1 MKSKPTY
8 ATTRKELLMKN
19 KILSSAVIILTL
31 ATIISCGK
39 KSPQLQASSETFSD
53 ISDVVS
59 FGTEIKKPKL
69 NILFV
74 VDNSGSM
81 KPYQEKMAANI
92 ELFAEKFFSNSRIDY
107 RIGVVPVY
115 DSKYLNDEKVYPRV
129 GKRKMNALG
138 ELTPLKGFSEVESQ
152 QLQPSEKLFI
162 TPSTPN
168 AAKVLKETVLLG
180 VQWGP
185 EAEESFS
192 PVLAVTN
199 NKINSEK
206 NENFY
211 QSDAYLAVIFLTD
224 ADDVTPGLSAESF
237 YNELVHLKNDD
248 PSKIIIAAATPDLEN
263 HSKEC
268 SKDGLGPIQALPSL
282 LSISSGIHVD
292 LCSKNFGN
300 SLAELGDLILTR
312 VNTYKTQLSFTPDI
326 TTLKVYVGE
335 KNQTNYRELQRPNDY
350 VFLQDTNEILINPL
364 LNLNSK
370 SGLEKIHISAKPL
383 SLGNYKNDRYKRL

>member
-1 MKSKPTY
+1 
-8 ATTRKELLMKN
+8 MKN
-19 KILSSAVIILTL
+19 KILYSFLAISILVTV
-31 ATIISCGK
+31 ISCGK

-53 ISDVVS
+53 ITDIVS

-81 KPYQEKMAANI
+81 KPYQEKMAQNI
-92 ELFAEKFFSNSRIDY
+92 GLFAEKFFSNSRIDY

-115 DSKYLNDEKVYPRV
+115 DSKYLNDTKVYPRV

-138 ELTPLKGFSEVESQ
+138 ELTLLKGFSEEENQHLSA
-152 QLQPSEKLFI
+152 PEKLFI
-162 TPSTPN
+162 TPATPN
-168 AAKVLKETVLLG
+168 AAKVLKETVLMG

-199 NKINSEK
+199 DEINSKK

-211 QSDAYLAVIFLTD
+211 QSDAYLAIIFLTD

-237 YNELVHLKNDD
+237 YNELVNLKNGD
-248 PSKIIIAAATPDLEN
+248 PSKIIIAAATPDLN
-263 HSKEC
+263 NQSKDC

-292 LCSKNFGN
+292 LCSNFGS

-312 VNTYKTQLSFTPDI
+312 VNTHRTQLSFTPDI
-326 TTLKVYVGE
+326 TTLKVFVGE
-335 KNQTNYRELQRPNDY
+335 KNQENYQELQRPNDY
-350 VFLQDTNEILINPL
+350 IFLQETNEILINPL
-364 LNLNSK
+364 LTLNSK
-370 SGLEKIHISAKPL
+370 SGIEKIHISAKPL